1 MFEVNLTLFTS
12 CHEMKNEMASGH
24 SHNINTLT
32 VEPVLINT
40 WNFNC
45 RVVQDRQRRMPA
57 AVKVS
62 FITIRASA
70 PLQGL

>member
-1 MFEVNLTLFTS
+1 MFQVNLTLFTS
-12 CHEMKNEMASGH
+12 CRKMKNEMASGH

-32 VEPVLINT
+32 VVLINT

>member
-24 SHNINTLT
+24 SHTINTLT
-32 VEPVLINT
+32 VVLINT